1 VIIHL
6 LCIQMELKIST
17 TYIVYMFIITIL
29 SPSPTRSLAVDYG
42 AWYKP
47 VVHCVIGVDYAAL
60 HAVSCNDPTLIAQ

>member
-1 VIIHL
+1 
-6 LCIQMELKIST
+6 MELEIST

-29 SPSPTRSLAVDYG
+29 SPMRSPAVDYD

-60 HAVSCNDPTLIAQ
+60 RAV